1 MSADKT
7 AFQVERIAF
16 FSDAVFAIA
25 ITLMII
31 EVKPPHL
38 HGSYQEQVGQLTA
51 LIPMFIGV
59 ALSFALI
66 GVFWYRHHQLF
77 RSITNYTTGFI
88 VRNLVV
94 LGTII
99 FIPFSTAFNF
109 ENDLRHGNVAI
120 VFYCINYFA
129 ASLANLILFR
139 YALDP
144 ANGVS
149 DGDIGVD
156 RRHIF
161 SELEFPLI
169 VFTFVIVLSFI
180 QPPLAPMGFA
190 LFGLQGMYTRLRGP
204 RPKLASEAR

>member
-38 HGSYQEQVGQLTA
+38 HGTYHEQVMQLTA
-51 LIPMFIGV
+51 LAPMFIGV

-109 ENDLRHGNVAI
+109 ENGLDHGNLAI
-120 VFYCINYFA
+120 VFYCLNYFA

-149 DGDIGVD
+149 DGDLGVD

-161 SELEFPLI
+161 SELEFPLV
-169 VFTFVIVLSFI
+169 VFVFVIVLSFVHP
-180 QPPLAPMGFA
+180 QLAPIGFA
-190 LFGLQGMYTRLRGP
+190 LFGLQGMYTRLRSP
-204 RPKLASEAR
+204 RPKLSNEAR

>member
-38 HGSYQEQVGQLTA
+38 HGTYHEQVMQLTA
-51 LIPMFIGV
+51 LAPMFIGV

-109 ENDLRHGNVAI
+109 ENGLDHGNLAI
-120 VFYCINYFA
+120 VFYCLNYFA

-144 ANGVS
+144 DNGVS
-149 DGDIGVD
+149 DGDLGVD

-161 SELEFPLI
+161 SELEFPLV
-169 VFTFVIVLSFI
+169 VFVFVIVLSFVHP
-180 QPPLAPMGFA
+180 QLAPIGFA
-190 LFGLQGMYTRLRGP
+190 LFGLQGMYTRLRSP
-204 RPKLASEAR
+204 RPKLSNEAR

>member
-38 HGSYQEQVGQLTA
+38 HGSYHEQVMQLA
-51 LIPMFIGV
+51 SLAPMFIGV

-109 ENDLRHGNVAI
+109 ENGLDHGNLAI
-120 VFYCINYFA
+120 VFYCLNYFA
-129 ASLANLILFR
+129 ASLANLVLFR

-144 ANGVS
+144 ANGIS
-149 DGDIGVD
+149 DGDLGVD

-161 SELEFPLI
+161 SELEFPLV
-169 VFTFVIVLSFI
+169 VFVFVIVLSFI
-180 QPPLAPMGFA
+180 HPQLAPMGFA
-190 LFGLQGMYTRLRGP
+190 LFGLQGVYTRLRGP
-204 RPKLASEAR
+204 RPKLASQAR